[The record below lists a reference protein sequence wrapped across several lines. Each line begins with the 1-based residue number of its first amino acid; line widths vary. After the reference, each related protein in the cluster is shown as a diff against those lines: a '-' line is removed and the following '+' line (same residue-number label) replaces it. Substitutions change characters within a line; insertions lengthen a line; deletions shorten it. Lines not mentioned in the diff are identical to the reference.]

1 MTSKTPRLALPLIAA
16 AILIAGAMEARAKIL
31 RVRID
36 DLAFMPAAVTASVGD
51 VVEWVNEDFVDH
63 TVTTRAEGFDITI
76 PAGATRRLTISTV
89 GVFDYYCIFHPG
101 MTGTITAR

>member
-1 MTSKTPRLALPLIAA
+1 
-16 AILIAGAMEARAKIL
+16 
-31 RVRID
+31 
-36 DLAFMPAAVTASVGD
+36 
-51 VVEWVNEDFVDH
+51 
-63 TVTTRAEGFDITI
+63 VTTRAEGFDITI